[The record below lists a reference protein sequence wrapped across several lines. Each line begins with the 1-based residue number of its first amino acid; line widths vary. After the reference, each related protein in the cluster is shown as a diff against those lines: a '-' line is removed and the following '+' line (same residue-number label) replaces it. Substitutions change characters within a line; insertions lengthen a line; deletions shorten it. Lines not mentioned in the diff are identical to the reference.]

1 MPAPSIAIILVLPTA
16 PPTLP
21 SLGGSTAWLA
31 ASPIASAIVASSAA
45 AVRFDST
52 AAAAAAAAAQQM
64 AAAPA
69 GKRHVFFTGQPG
81 VGKTTAVLN
90 IVQALAR
97 THDTNA
103 IAHG

>member
-1 MPAPSIAIILVLPTA
+1 
-16 PPTLP
+16 
-21 SLGGSTAWLA
+21 
-31 ASPIASAIVASSAA
+31 
-45 AVRFDST
+45 
-52 AAAAAAAAAQQM
+52 M